1 MRVFMTGATGY
12 LGSAVGSALV
22 NAGHEVTALARPGSR
37 RRALET
43 AGIRVVDG
51 SLESI
56 RALGSMIAK
65 HDAFVHAASA
75 GGDNGPLLDAEAIDV
90 GVGMAH
96 AGGVFVYT
104 SGVWVFGDTG
114 GRVVDESSPVN
125 PLPRVAWRPGHE
137 RRVLDA
143 ASEDFATAVVRP
155 GCIYGAG
162 QSLLRQ
168 WFDAAERGTALEIVD
183 QGTCRWALAYLDD
196 VADCYLRVIEQ
207 RASGVFHSTDD
218 SHATVVEM
226 ARAVAESAGR
236 GSEIRMIP
244 LDQARRNLGSLADA
258 LAVDQIVSSRAT
270 REALGWE
277 PSCPSFLDSIERQWA
292 EWDEAKDFR

>member
-12 LGSAVGSALV
+12 VGSAVASALV

-37 RRALET
+37 RRVLET
-43 AGIRVVDG
+43 AGIQIVDG

-65 HDAFVHAASA
+65 YDAFIHAASA
-75 GGDNGPLLDAEAIDV
+75 SGENAPLLDAEAIDV

-125 PLPRVAWRPGHE
+125 PLPHVAWRPGHE
-137 RRVLDA
+137 RRVIDA
-143 ASEDFATAVVRP
+143 ATEEFATAVIRP

-168 WFDAAERGTALEIVD
+168 WFNAAERGAALEIVEE
-183 QGTCRWALAYLDD
+183 GTCRWSLVYLDD

-218 SHATVVEM
+218 SRATIVEM

-244 LDQARRNLGSLADA
+244 LDEARRSMGTLADA
-258 LAVDQIVSSRAT
+258 LVVDQIVSSQAT
-270 REALGWE
+270 RAALDWE

-292 EWDEAKDFR
+292 EWDEAKDLR